1 MVEQHEAKEQTPAAH
16 WRQNGEADPFGKRY
30 ECERASL
37 PLGNMTDDELAN
49 AVFMYGD
56 SKPSVTEMMNGATL
70 PIVYLTAAKERIRWL
85 SRQLERVATLV
96 EACEFLGKANR
107 AENGGDTGAF
117 RDGINWVIA
126 EEQKLS
132 DKEDACTTN

>member
-1 MVEQHEAKEQTPAAH
+1 MGLHDAPDLLLATQENMESTPAKTPSAH

-56 SKPSVTEMMNGATL
+56 STPSVTELMNGVHM
-70 PIVYLTAAKERIRWL
+70 PIAYLTAAKERIRWL
-85 SRQLERVATLV
+85 SRQLELATTHGG
-96 EACEFLGKANR
+96 EAE
-107 AENGGDTGAF
+107 
-117 RDGINWVIA
+117 
-126 EEQKLS
+126 
-132 DKEDACTTN
+132 

>member
-1 MVEQHEAKEQTPAAH
+1 MVEQHEAKEQTPAAN

-85 SRQLERVATLV
+85 SRQLERVAPLV

>member
-1 MVEQHEAKEQTPAAH
+1 MSNQTPAAH

-37 PLGNMTDDELAN
+37 PLGNLTDDELAN

-56 SKPSVTEMMNGATL
+56 SIPSATELMNGAHM
-70 PIVYLTAAKERIRWL
+70 PIAYLTAAKERIRWL
-85 SRQLERVATLV
+85 SRQLERVAPLV

-107 AENGGDTGAF
+107 AKNGGPTGAF
-117 RDGINWVIA
+117 RDGIDMVIE

-132 DKEDACTTN
+132 GLPFEDRDDEQ